1 MEGMEFMAKELST
14 QARWKPWKG
23 VLLFVIAL
31 VWLIIASIFG
41 VFLGGSIGTLVIQLG
56 LLGIA
61 IVACLINKTP
71 LKEVFPVKKFTV
83 RDFFG
88 TVFMWLGAMPL
99 GMLSAAIAG
108 KLMPQSM
115 ENVQETLSA
124 ATSSIVVIGFI
135 ATVICPPICEEAIMR
150 GAVLSNFRGIRK
162 DWVIV
167 LIIGVMFGILH
178 MDTIRFVNT
187 ALMGGCLA
195 YLVVKRNNILLAVIY
210 HFINNMLS
218 MGLSTITTFMAQQ
231 NGQTYTASEV
241 TEATVSA
248 IPSFMLIAALGP
260 LFLVLG
266 VHLIKR
272 QSEIS
277 EGKEKSGMKL
287 GAKIGI
293 SVIPCVLLLAGG
305 IILTVLEMQKMG
317 VTA

>member
-1 MEGMEFMAKELST
+1 MAKELST

-31 VWLIIASIFG
+31 VWLITASIGSF
-41 VFLGGSIGTLVIQLG
+41 FLGAYTTLIIQLG
-56 LLGIA
+56 FLGIS

-71 LKEVFPVKKFTV
+71 LKEVFPIKKITV

-88 TVFMWLGAMPL
+88 MLLMWMGALPL
-99 GMLSAAIAG
+99 GLLSGVVVG
-108 KLMPQSM
+108 KFMPETF
-115 ENVQETLSA
+115 ENVTSGVQEIASVA
-124 ATSSIVVIGFI
+124 VIGFI

-150 GAVLSNFRGIRK
+150 GAVLSNFRGIKK

-178 MDTIRFVNT
+178 TDAVRFLNT

-195 YLVVKRNNILLAVIY
+195 YLMVKRNNIVLPSLF
-210 HFINNMLS
+210 HFINNFTLI
-218 MGLSTITTFMAQQ
+218 GISTISSMTAQQ
-231 NGQTYTASEV
+231 QGQTVTAA
-241 TEATVSA
+241 EATSA
-248 IPSFMLIAALGP
+248 AVDALPSLMIFATLSP

-266 VHLIKR
+266 AHLIKR
-272 QSEIS
+272 QTEIS
-277 EGKEKSGMKL
+277 EGLEKKGMKL

-305 IILTVLEMQKMG
+305 IALMLR
-317 VTA
+317 

>member
-1 MEGMEFMAKELST
+1 MAKELST

-23 VLLFVIAL
+23 VILFVIAL
-31 VWLIIASIFG
+31 VWLITASIGSF
-41 VFLGGSIGTLVIQLG
+41 FLGAFTTLIIQLG
-56 LLGIA
+56 FLGIS

-71 LKEVFPVKKFTV
+71 LKEVFPIKKITV

-88 TVFMWLGAMPL
+88 MLLMWMGALPL
-99 GMLSAAIAG
+99 GLLSGVVVG
-108 KLMPQSM
+108 KFMPETF
-115 ENVQETLSA
+115 ENVTSGVQEIASVA
-124 ATSSIVVIGFI
+124 VIGFI

-150 GAVLSNFRGIRK
+150 GAVLSNFRGIKK

-178 MDTIRFVNT
+178 TDAVRFLNT

-195 YLVVKRNNILLAVIY
+195 YLMVKRNNIVLPSLF
-210 HFINNMLS
+210 HFINNFTLIGISSISS
-218 MGLSTITTFMAQQ
+218 MTAQQ
-231 NGQTYTASEV
+231 QGQTVTAA
-241 TEATVSA
+241 EATSA
-248 IPSFMLIAALGP
+248 AVDALPSLMIFATLSP

-272 QSEIS
+272 QTEIS
-277 EGKEKSGMKL
+277 EGLEKKGMKL

-305 IILTVLEMQKMG
+305 IALMLR
-317 VTA
+317 

>member
-1 MEGMEFMAKELST
+1 MAKELST

-23 VLLFVIAL
+23 VILFVIAL
-31 VWLIIASIFG
+31 VWLITASIGSF
-41 VFLGGSIGTLVIQLG
+41 FLGAYTTLIIQLG
-56 LLGIA
+56 FLGIS

-71 LKEVFPVKKFTV
+71 LKEVFPIKKITV

-88 TVFMWLGAMPL
+88 MLLMWMGALPL
-99 GMLSAAIAG
+99 GLLSGVVVG
-108 KLMPQSM
+108 KFMPETF
-115 ENVQETLSA
+115 ENVTSGVQEIASVA
-124 ATSSIVVIGFI
+124 VIGFI

-150 GAVLSNFRGIRK
+150 GAVLSNFRGIKK

-178 MDTIRFVNT
+178 TDAVRFLNT

-195 YLVVKRNNILLAVIY
+195 YLMVKRNNIVLPSLF
-210 HFINNMLS
+210 HFINNFTLI
-218 MGLSTITTFMAQQ
+218 GISTISSMTAQQ
-231 NGQTYTASEV
+231 QGQTVTAA
-241 TEATVSA
+241 EATSA
-248 IPSFMLIAALGP
+248 AVDALPSLMIFATLSP

-272 QSEIS
+272 QTEIS
-277 EGKEKSGMKL
+277 EGLEKKGMKL

-305 IILTVLEMQKMG
+305 IALMLR
-317 VTA
+317 